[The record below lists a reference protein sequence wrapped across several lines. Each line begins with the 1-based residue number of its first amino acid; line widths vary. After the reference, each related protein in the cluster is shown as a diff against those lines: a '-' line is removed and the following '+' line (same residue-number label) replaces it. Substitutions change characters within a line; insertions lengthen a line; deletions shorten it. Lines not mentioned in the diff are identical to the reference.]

1 MTCFA
6 TFTLLKGKNQT
17 NPREFMILNKFSS
30 LSLSGKLRIFV
41 LQFFAIGIFSCNKT
55 ANINGNKAFV
65 GLTHVAYGV
74 GPLNVFFP
82 NDGDSL
88 MASRISFGNT
98 SGISG
103 YPYDTATSRISD
115 MQLLGDTVLLSGN
128 AAFQQGAYYSIF
140 AYDSMDIKSIAL
152 LILQNN
158 VVTPVDTVVN
168 LRFLNFSPGSQ
179 IGLKLIYV
187 RDIKIT
193 DSLTIF
199 VRDTVNISPSLF
211 VGYDPNP
218 ASYTF
223 RYTAHIGE
231 NQVFAYSDSAI
242 RSLGTIQF
250 DSTKSYNLYLQGNF
264 HSVSPQDSL
273 QLKSILL
280 N

>member
-6 TFTLLKGKNQT
+6 TFMLLKGKNQN

-30 LSLSGKLRIFV
+30 LSLFRKLRV
-41 LQFFAIGIFSCNKT
+41 LCLQLFALSLFSCNKT
-55 ANINGNKAFV
+55 ADINGNKAFI

-74 GPLNVFFP
+74 GPLNLFFP

-88 MASRISFGNT
+88 LAARISFGNT
-98 SGISG
+98 SGIPG

-115 MQLLGDTVLLSGN
+115 MQLLGDTVLLAGN

-152 LILQNN
+152 LILQNH

-179 IGLKLIYV
+179 IGIKLIYV

-199 VRDTVNISPSLF
+199 VRDTVNIPPSLF

-218 ASYTF
+218 ASYPIS
-223 RYTAHIGE
+223 YTAHIGE
-231 NQVFAYSDSAI
+231 NQVFAYNDSNI
-242 RSLGTIQF
+242 KSLGKIQL
-250 DSTKSYNLYLQGNF
+250 DSTKTYNLYLQGNF
-264 HSVSPQDSL
+264 YSVSPQDTL
-273 QLKSILL
+273 QLISVRL